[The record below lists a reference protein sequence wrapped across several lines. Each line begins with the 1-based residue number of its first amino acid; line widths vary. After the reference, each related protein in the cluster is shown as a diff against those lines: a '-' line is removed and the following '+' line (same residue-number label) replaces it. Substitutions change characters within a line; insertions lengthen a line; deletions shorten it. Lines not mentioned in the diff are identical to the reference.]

1 MVSKEPH
8 FFTAEIDA
16 SQGALGLK
24 LSEDGVT
31 VASVDEGGLADQ
43 WNALH
48 SSKIAPGVEVRAI
61 NGSWNPIRMLEE
73 LQEAKTLKLDLWKP
87 RMRKEVKVLPR
98 NVLGAEPVLL
108 LQQRIDVEEKRREE
122 AIEQL
127 TSFMTE
133 AITTVSNR
141 MEELALTHL
150 KSQQQQDSAMQ
161 GLTQRLIEVQE
172 SDNAQIHQLKQLDEI
187 QSGATQQISRIEAK
201 HQELFHGLNELSSET
216 KTCIGQLN
224 EAVRGILEDAGALE
238 RLRKRA
244 SQSLQRED
252 DQDTLADTIKTDSD
266 RTVLP
271 AGSLER
277 QDSQKTQSLAG
288 LASFEPPIISAGGAS
303 GQWQTRTGTSPALP
317 VRPVQPVSP
326 VMVERPQVTGSIITP
341 RKPEVYARATRCANL
356 ERATGAAEAGCQMFS
371 PRKMPQVPPLNWPSQ
386 PLMHSPMPSPRF
398 TSPVRSPRIA
408 AIRTLSPQ
416 PMQTWQMRASVPAKP
431 GKTANSKQE
440 ALQALQTADSQSRV
454 DNSILTPRVDNSL
467 PATERARRVTSPTR
481 NEAK

>member
-1 MVSKEPH
+1 M
-8 FFTAEIDA
+8 A
-16 SQGALGLK
+16 S
-24 LSEDGVT
+24 S
-31 VASVDEGGLADQ
+31 
-43 WNALH
+43 
-48 SSKIAPGVEVRAI
+48 R
-61 NGSWNPIRMLEE
+61 
-73 LQEAKTLKLDLWKP
+73 
-87 RMRKEVKVLPR
+87 
-98 NVLGAEPVLL
+98 L

-277 QDSQKTQSLAG
+277 
-288 LASFEPPIISAGGAS
+288 
-303 GQWQTRTGTSPALP
+303 
-317 VRPVQPVSP
+317 
-326 VMVERPQVTGSIITP
+326 
-341 RKPEVYARATRCANL
+341 
-356 ERATGAAEAGCQMFS
+356 
-371 PRKMPQVPPLNWPSQ
+371 
-386 PLMHSPMPSPRF
+386 
-398 TSPVRSPRIA
+398 SPRIA

-454 DNSILTPRVDNSL
+454 DNSRILTPRVDNSL